1 MMALSRSK
9 QMLRA
14 SLKSI
19 VERGKSRKRKYS
31 PTEVAQLWIKGGFD
45 QDGFEVRHISHDVGR
60 GVFATKSFN
69 AEDFLLEYV
78 GEVLDNTEATKREKR
93 YLDQGRTR
101 WFMYHFRHG
110 EKNVV

>member
-60 GVFATKSFN
+60 GVFATKSFML
-69 AEDFLLEYV
+69 AKSWITLKPPRGKSATSTK
-78 GEVLDNTEATKREKR
+78 GEHDGSCITFAMVKKMLCK
-93 YLDQGRTR
+93 
-101 WFMYHFRHG
+101 
-110 EKNVV
+110 